1 MSDVSRRP
9 LSISSLRISD
19 ICKKDFLD
27 VLGDLNVVVGLL
39 TAIHVGWSSQWGTE
53 PLALVLTGCK
63 LFMAY
68 FGQ

>member
-1 MSDVSRRP
+1 
-9 LSISSLRISD
+9 
-19 ICKKDFLD
+19 LD

>member
-1 MSDVSRRP
+1 LP
-9 LSISSLRISD
+9 AD
-19 ICKKDFLD
+19 ICKKDFMD

-39 TAIHVGWSSQWGTE
+39 TAIHLGWSSKGGTE
-53 PLALVLTGCK
+53 PLALVLTGFK